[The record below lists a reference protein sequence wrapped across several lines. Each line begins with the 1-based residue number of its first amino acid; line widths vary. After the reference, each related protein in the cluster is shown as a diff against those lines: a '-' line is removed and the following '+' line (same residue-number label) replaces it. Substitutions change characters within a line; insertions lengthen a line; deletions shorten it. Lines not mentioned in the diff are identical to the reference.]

1 MMQTASK
8 LGNLETLDNAS
19 DTNRDT
25 AHATNKSKFS
35 KKSKMLQLCKF
46 IQSFTGKEI
55 EAAEYTLKCLKV
67 LSNSEEPLKSKIIHE
82 KAGIALD
89 PQEKTYVNRYLKKFN
104 ENQIVNKPKTDNYLL
119 CDEYKNL
126 TKYIFD
132 YIEKDLGEPSIKDI
146 YHHIE
151 GLSRALIANDDEH
164 LSKLLKNRGSISTA
178 NAIDALLEPCIMYDT
193 NIANNIVKNN
203 LKIIIDTLEDLLDNQ
218 NENGGFTSGNDIPV
232 PTKFAEYSM
241 VDSTS
246 EVGFAIYYGLKMVN
260 SEKDNPNQIENFA
273 ENLYEKFHHKLDNLL
288 TWLTK
293 QQNTDKG
300 WGTFFGEYS
309 RTLPTS
315 ITINLFYTLISD
327 NDHNIKEL
335 CIKHKLDNFINSGQK
350 WLITKKQIGK
360 GWGFSEGDKSNIS
373 STSHALSAL
382 IPNNKHDKESV
393 KWLLDNVDKW
403 GETDFEVIQIQH
415 RKVDRVT
422 VIYQRRTLA
431 TLIVLNLFTKDIFEK
446 DNIKELIFNQI
457 TIIMNSMEEK
467 DGYFYSK
474 GDGEPSSIYS
484 YLDGRCL
491 LVYYCIY
498 LIHRLV
504 TPLVDLEN
512 DPTKLIETYM
522 IQPKKIRMPF

>member
-1 MMQTASK
+1 MMQTASQS
-8 LGNLETLDNAS
+8 GTLETLDNAL
-19 DTNRDT
+19 DNDRDT
-25 AHATNKSKFS
+25 VDTTNKSKFS
-35 KKSKMLQLCKF
+35 KKSKMVQLCKF

-67 LSNSEEPLKSKIIHE
+67 LSNSEEPLKSKVIHK
-82 KAGIALD
+82 KAGIALN

-104 ENQIVNKPKTDNYLL
+104 ENQIVIKPKTDNYLL

-132 YIEKDLGEPSIKDI
+132 YIEKDLGEPSINNI

-151 GLSRALIANDDEH
+151 GSSRAFIANNDEH
-164 LSKLLKNRGSISTA
+164 LSKLLNKRGPISTA

-193 NIANNIVKNN
+193 NITNNIVKDN
-203 LKIIIDTLEDLLDNQ
+203 LQIIIDTLEDLLDYQ
-218 NENGGFTSGNDIPV
+218 NENGGFPSGNDISV
-232 PTKFAEYSM
+232 PTKFAERSM

-246 EVGFAIYYGLKMVN
+246 EVGFAIYYGLKMID
-260 SEKDNPNQIENFA
+260 SEKDNLNQIGKFA
-273 ENLYEKFHHKLDNLL
+273 DNLYEKFHQKLDNLL
-288 TWLTK
+288 DWLTK

-300 WGTFFGEYS
+300 WGTFLDEYS

-327 NDHNIKEL
+327 NDLNIKKL
-335 CIKHKLDNFINSGQK
+335 CIKYKLNNFINSGQK
-350 WLITKKQIGK
+350 WLINKKQIGK
-360 GWGFSEGDKSNIS
+360 GWGFSEGEKSNIS

-403 GETDFEVIQIQH
+403 GETDLEVIQIQH
-415 RKVDRVT
+415 RTIDRANVS
-422 VIYQRRTLA
+422 YQRRTLA
-431 TLIVLNLFTKDIFEK
+431 TLIVLNLFNKEIFEK

-474 GDGEPSSIYS
+474 EDGEPSSIYS

-491 LVYYCIY
+491 MVYYCIY

-512 DPTKLIETYM
+512 NPTELIETYM
-522 IQPKKIRMPF
+522 IQPQKIRMPF